1 MEETDFSNLLISLVS
16 ISPRRGKKESIAGE
30 LIKKFLNE
38 ENIPFEVQRFQASV
52 PITKRA
58 ELYVDDISIPCLGT
72 SFVSGDITNSVSIQE
87 PYEKTG
93 AKEMIIYNPLSKG
106 ICAQSLKEVPALAIN
121 IDYVD
126 ILKKSKNISGR
137 VEVEQEEFPT
147 QNIMVG
153 NIIDPK
159 KIIFAHYDSIVGA
172 GALDN
177 AAAVDVLYQ
186 TILSNRSLLNSYLF
200 VFAGCEEE
208 SISNHDGYYGFEVFD
223 NEYRSI
229 MDSTEEI
236 VIIDGVGVSEPYWTH
251 ENIDWVFGIPR
262 LSEIESKAILMENTQ
277 SIVRKYYH
285 SPLDTL
291 DILDNKYIDQAKEF
305 LISKLQ

>member
-1 MEETDFSNLLISLVS
+1 MEEKKFSNLLVSLVS
-16 ISPRRGKKESIAGE
+16 ISPRRGKKESLAGE
-30 LIKKFLNE
+30 LIKQFLSE
-38 ENIPFEVQRFQASV
+38 ENVPFVVQRFQASV
-52 PITKRA
+52 PVTKKA
-58 ELYVDDISIPCLGT
+58 ELYADNVSIPCLGT
-72 SFVSGDITNSVSIQE
+72 SFVSGDITNNVSIQE

-106 ICAQSLKEVPALAIN
+106 ICAQSLKEVPTLAVN
-121 IDYVD
+121 IEYVD
-126 ILKKSKNISGR
+126 ILKKSKNISGK
-137 VEVEQEEFPT
+137 VEVEEEEFPT

-153 NIIDPK
+153 NIINPK

-186 TILSNRSLLNSYLF
+186 TILSDRSLLNDYLF

-208 SISNHDGYYGFEVFD
+208 SISNHDGYYGFEMFD

-236 VIIDGVGVSEPYWTH
+236 IIIDGVGVSEPYWTH

-277 SIVRKYYH
+277 SIVRQYYH

-291 DILDNKYIDQAKEF
+291 DILDNKYIDQAREF
-305 LISKLQ
+305 LISKL